1 MVRKRMLTWCKLRK
15 RIMLLMIACCSV
27 LFTFASLATA
37 QQAPTV
43 RTDISPKSGSIS
55 DLYLFTV
62 TIDGAQER
70 STPQLKAGGD
80 FTVQLIGPKTS
91 VSIINGEMHTQQSYV
106 YQLTPKREG
115 TLQTPEV
122 QVSVNGTSLTGEP
135 LSVLISGAARAAP
148 VAPPGD
154 ELFLHQSATPQDVY
168 QGQQIVNTIGIYASI
183 NVQGVTIDDA
193 VADGFWQEVLS
204 DNNSSRKIIKGKEY
218 ASLELSRAL
227 FPLRAGDLVIS
238 RRKANAKVPVSR
250 RGGIGALLDPF
261 SDDFFNNFFEPPQL
275 REVPLQSN
283 EIKISVKPLPSLPQE
298 LAKSSPGLA
307 IVGPTSLSV
316 DYSGNVIKAGESKS
330 ISIKV
335 SSEGNLNPLKTIPLT
350 APPSG
355 LKLYEGQPQVKHKIS
370 GGRLVTEK
378 TFTYTAIPLHGGTFR
393 IPAVSLAYF
402 DPSSATY
409 RALTTSDIA
418 FVVEGAPGPG
428 SEERAPSSSP
438 ATSSDNA
445 NQPNNPGL
453 LPTLPPV
460 PIGPAL
466 TYHEKTRWE
475 SFSERISIQ
484 LALLILAGTIAL
496 VSIAAL
502 ATMGS
507 RAQRPRKRLTNQLN
521 GVKDLSALELYI
533 REWLADRFPE
543 AHNSATWD
551 ELRAIIRTRVS
562 DKSIMLALIAVID
575 EIELNRYGGTGGA
588 SIDNLKERVSQ
599 ILKSI

>member
-1 MVRKRMLTWCKLRK
+1 MVRQCMLTRCQLRK
-15 RIMLLMIACCSV
+15 RIMLLLIACWSILAPFSASV
-27 LFTFASLATA
+27 FA
-37 QQAPTV
+37 QQPPTI
-43 RTDISPKSGSIS
+43 RTDISPKSGSLA

-62 TIDGAQER
+62 TIDGAQGK
-70 STPQLKAGGD
+70 SNPQLQDGGD
-80 FTVQLIGPKTS
+80 FTAQFIGPKTA

-122 QVSVNGTSLTGEP
+122 RVSAQGTILVAPP
-135 LSVLISGAARAAP
+135 LSVLISGSARAAP
-148 VAPPGD
+148 VAPAGND
-154 ELFLHQSATPQDVY
+154 LFIHQSANPQDVY

-227 FPLRAGDLVIS
+227 FALRAGDLVIS
-238 RRKANAKVPVSR
+238 RRKATAKVPVSR

-261 SDDFFNNFFEPPQL
+261 GDDFFNNFFEPLQL

-283 EIKISVKPLPSLPQE
+283 EIKISVKPLPPIPQE
-298 LAKSSPGLA
+298 LAKSSPSLA

-316 DYSGNVIKAGESKS
+316 DYSGNVIKAGESKA

-350 APPSG
+350 PPASG
-355 LKLYEGQPQVKHKIS
+355 LKLYEGQPQVKHKVS

-402 DPSSATY
+402 EPSSANY
-409 RALTTSDIA
+409 KALTTSDIA
-418 FVVEGAPGPG
+418 FVVEGAPGSG
-428 SEERAPSSSP
+428 SEERSSSP
-438 ATSSDNA
+438 LAPSAGDATQS
-445 NQPNNPGL
+445 NNPAL

-460 PIGPAL
+460 PIGPPLA
-466 TYHEKTRWE
+466 YQEKTRWE
-475 SFSERISIQ
+475 SLSERISIQ

-502 ATMGS
+502 FAAGS
-507 RAQRPRKRLTNQLN
+507 RAQRPRKRLTNQLTGIN
-521 GVKDLSALELYI
+521 DLTALELYI
-533 REWLADRFPE
+533 REWLTDRFPD
-543 AHNSATWD
+543 AHSTSTWD
-551 ELRAIIRTRVS
+551 ELRAILRARIS
-562 DKSIMLALIAVID
+562 DKSIALALIAVID
-575 EIELNRYGGTGGA
+575 EIELYRYGSTGGA
-588 SIDNLKERVSQ
+588 SIDELKQRVSQ
-599 ILKSI
+599 ILKSM